1 MGRLFFACSLNMQT
15 YLVFLKKNKKMNTNF
30 IKKLQPL
37 LVIGLIF
44 FLNSCSNTTEK
55 NDNETNDVVYP
66 SDVISY
72 FDEWNLI
79 LGDASNAGQA
89 NELEHDDFFT

>member
-1 MGRLFFACSLNMQT
+1 MNIKILKLLPSFLMISLA
-15 YLVFLKKNKKMNTNF
+15 
-30 IKKLQPL
+30 L
-37 LVIGLIF
+37 L
-44 FLNSCSNTTEK
+44 LNSCSSAAKEA
-55 NDNETNDVVYP
+55 NDNETEDTVYP

-79 LGDASNAGQA
+79 LSNASNAGQA